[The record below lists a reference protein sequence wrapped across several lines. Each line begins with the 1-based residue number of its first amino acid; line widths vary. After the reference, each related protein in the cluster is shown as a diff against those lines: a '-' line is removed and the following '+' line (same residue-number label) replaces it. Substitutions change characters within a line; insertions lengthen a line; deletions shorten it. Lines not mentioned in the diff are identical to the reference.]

1 MIIRAQELLK
11 EYQRMVGA
19 NWTPPP
25 KLDADIQS
33 FVSAAQT
40 GDLADKTRRKE
51 LLIEIINTKFRFN
64 QKGIKGL
71 IDSCAKFKVY
81 FSPIEKNTISTCYD
95 SSNAPKLKKLLLEK
109 GLDSD
114 VAKLHPFVKP
124 SETLKLLK
132 AELENSTIKR
142 SDARTDVQEER
153 TENIHRSL
161 FSSWIYRIVD
171 RNKSRSY
178 FIGSDKYRSMSYMEM
193 LRIRKPSILDRG
205 CGLFAL
211 RIPSTWWED
220 SSYSQIRDRACE
232 AIHDAYSTLSN
243 HSILSIYIENT
254 EHASSLWELVF
265 DITIYAERLFEE
277 NLKRGFFKPE
287 EIEKATSTYIPNIDK
302 ESSNFNA
309 YQSGFAYRDCI
320 AFSDSS
326 VNRKGSASELHSAI
340 LLFEKHVVDETK
352 VPCPACWSEDVR
364 GNSYPILGVK
374 SWECHNSICPERS
387 AFNRGN
393 RFSAMGILRNAA
405 LYDERALIDDETINK
420 WRLDVLDCRKADE
433 ILSDIVKL
441 YSLPDDTI
449 KCINYD
455 LDLSEIYGR
464 RIDSQKSKGDKG
476 KSRIDYKAFLSGS
489 FFNRYLSV
497 RPEDSRK
504 NNYRQIRDTPEWL
517 SLYQGNCI
525 SVLEDL
531 PPSSVDGA
539 VTSPP
544 YYNAKEYSQW
554 NNLYCYLY
562 DMKRSA
568 MGVFRTLKPGAYYL
582 FNIFDYF
589 DNDNIVAFSSL
600 GKRRLTLSSYLGQI
614 FREVGFTING
624 NIVWFKGHIEGSR
637 NYNQGNRAPYF
648 QRPLNAWEHIIIL
661 RKPGNDVPEQKFP
674 EIIHEKPVF
683 KWVKGENRHGHTA
696 PFPEFLPDLLCSRL
710 KPGSTILDP
719 FAGSLTT
726 AIAAASRQ
734 QNAIAIELHEE
745 YCELGLRRIATNSAQ
760 LTL

>member
-1 MIIRAQELLK
+1 MTIRAQELLK
-11 EYQRMVGA
+11 EYQRIVGA
-19 NWTPPP
+19 DWTPPP
-25 KLDADIQS
+25 KLDAEIQS
-33 FVSAAQT
+33 FVSAVQT
-40 GDLADKTRRKE
+40 GDFANKTRRKE

-64 QKGIKGL
+64 QKAIKGF

-95 SSNAPKLKKLLLEK
+95 SNNAPELKKLLLEK

-114 VAKLHPFVKP
+114 VAKLHPSAKP
-124 SETLKLLK
+124 NETLKLLK

-161 FSSWIYRIVD
+161 FSSWIHRVVD

-178 FIGSDKYRSMSYMEM
+178 FIGSDNYRGMTYMEM
-193 LRIRKPSILDRG
+193 LRIRKPSILDRE

-220 SSYSQIRDRACE
+220 LSYSQIRDRACE
-232 AIHDAYSTLSN
+232 AINDAYSLLGN
-243 HSILSIYIENT
+243 HSILSIYIENSK
-254 EHASSLWELVF
+254 HASNLWELVF

-287 EIEKATSTYIPNIDK
+287 TIEKATSTYIPNIDT
-302 ESSNFNA
+302 ESANFNA

-326 VNRKGSASELHSAI
+326 VKSKGSVSELHSAI

-374 SWECHNSICPERS
+374 SWECQNSICPERS

-464 RIDSQKSKGDKG
+464 RIDSQKSRGDNG
-476 KSRIDYKAFLSGS
+476 KPRIDYKAFLSGS
-489 FFNRYLSV
+489 FFNRYLYV
-497 RPEDSRK
+497 GPQDSRK
-504 NNYRQIRDTPEWL
+504 DDYKRIRDTPEWL

-531 PPSSVDGA
+531 PPSSIDGA

-726 AIAAASRQ
+726 AITATSRQ

-745 YCELGLRRIATNSAQ
+745 YCKLGLRRIASNSAQ